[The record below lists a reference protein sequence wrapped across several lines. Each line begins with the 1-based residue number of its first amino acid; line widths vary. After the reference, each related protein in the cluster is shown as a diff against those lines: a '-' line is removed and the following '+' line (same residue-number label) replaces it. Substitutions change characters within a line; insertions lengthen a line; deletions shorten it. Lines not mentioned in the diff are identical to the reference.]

1 LGTPKG
7 ARTGTGQYNEAPFF
21 RHRKCPFSAL
31 CGRLAHRG
39 RPVVKLPREALDRSP
54 MPDLTTTAP
63 GFFARVGAALAALA
77 RYAGGCTLVNH
88 PLPEVR
94 EVGDEWRLMNP

>member
-1 LGTPKG
+1 MP
-7 ARTGTGQYNEAPFF
+7 E
-21 RHRKCPFSAL
+21 
-31 CGRLAHRG
+31 
-39 RPVVKLPREALDRSP
+39 VSP
-54 MPDLTTTAP
+54 TANS
-63 GFFARVGAALAALA
+63 FFARVGAALAAMA

>member
-1 LGTPKG
+1 MP
-7 ARTGTGQYNEAPFF
+7 Q
-21 RHRKCPFSAL
+21 
-31 CGRLAHRG
+31 
-39 RPVVKLPREALDRSP
+39 VSP
-54 MPDLTTTAP
+54 TAP
-63 GFFARVGAALAALA
+63 SFFARVGAALATLA

>member
-1 LGTPKG
+1 M
-7 ARTGTGQYNEAPFF
+7 R
-21 RHRKCPFSAL
+21 
-31 CGRLAHRG
+31 
-39 RPVVKLPREALDRSP
+39 VVKLPREALDRSP
-54 MPDLTTTAP
+54 MHQASPPVT
-63 GFFARVGAALAALA
+63 GFFGRVAQVFATLA